1 MRTVKLITCNESFQA
16 RLIKGA
22 LENEGIAVAIHNENT
37 SSVLRGMPVSITG
50 IDLFVYED
58 DYEKAMSILEN
69 NQMITERLI
78 YCPYCGSKNIKFA
91 LRKKHRLRAIVSMV
105 RRSSVVVSFLF
116 GAMVFREK
124 NLKSKAVDLLL
135 VLISMLFLYLGN
147 VLG

>member
-1 MRTVKLITCNESFQA
+1 MVYFY
-16 RLIKGA
+16 A
-22 LENEGIAVAIHNENT
+22 L
-37 SSVLRGMPVSITG
+37 SM
-50 IDLFVYED
+50 ED
-58 DYEKAMSILEN
+58 S
-69 NQMITERLI
+69 MI
-78 YCPYCGSKNIKFA
+78 S
-91 LRKKHRLRAIVSMV
+91 IVSMV

>member
-58 DYEKAMSILEN
+58 DYEKAMSIL
-69 NQMITERLI
+69 
-78 YCPYCGSKNIKFA
+78 
-91 LRKKHRLRAIVSMV
+91 LRKKHRLRAIVSTVITMLAAAPPGTEHWEYTCKDC
-105 RRSSVVVSFLF
+105 RRTFDKPA
-116 GAMVFREK
+116 G
-124 NLKSKAVDLLL
+124 KSE
-135 VLISMLFLYLGN
+135 ISTEN
-147 VLG
+147 DEA

>member
-69 NQMITERLI
+69 NQMIPERLI
-78 YCPYCGSKNIKFA
+78 YCPYCGSKNIKFV
-91 LRKKHRLRAIVSMV
+91 LRKKHRLRAIVSTV
-105 RRSSVVVSFLF
+105 I
-116 GAMVFREK
+116 AMLASAPPGTEHWEYVCNNCGKTFDK
-124 NLKSKAVDLLL
+124 PVGKSNATTENDET
-135 VLISMLFLYLGN
+135 
-147 VLG
+147 